1 MHLFSA
7 QNLAKYYN
15 DVVVFRNVS
24 WGMESEDKVAL
35 VGLNGCGKST
45 LLNMIIGEVTA
56 DEGEIARN
64 RDLKIGYLPQTPTYK
79 KDEKIVDHIFT
90 GNDPRV
96 VTIKQYEEACI
107 SGSDDLEALSEKM
120 DRLDAW
126 NYENDIKAILDRLV
140 IVDLTQKMS
149 TLSGGMLKKVA
160 LARMLIA
167 DSNLLILDEP
177 TNHLD
182 LDTIIWLQKYLAT
195 VKKGVLMVTHDRYF
209 LDAICTSI
217 YEIEHS
223 ELFQYKGNYSFYLR
237 KQQEHQH
244 SEEMNKRRVQ
254 TILRRELAWLSRGA
268 RARTT
273 KSKERINKIDTMRSM
288 EWNEEDENFEL
299 AITGAR
305 MGKKILEV
313 ENLSKIYDG
322 VSIVSDF
329 SYTFKR
335 GEKLG
340 IVGPNGSGKSTL
352 LDLISASVKPDGGE
366 LDKGINT
373 VVAYFDQTS
382 RNLPEDMRL
391 LDYVRSS
398 GEVISLKDGD
408 VLTAS
413 KMLERFLFPSGMHY
427 TPIAKLSGG
436 ERRRLYLL
444 KVLMTNPNFIILD
457 EPTNDLDIKTLS
469 ILEDFLRHFEGNL
482 LVVSHD
488 RYFMDRT
495 VDHLLVFDEQH
506 KITRY
511 SGFVSE
517 WIESFKDAKKIKE
530 PKKQPPKVVEQ
541 KIAPTEKK
549 LGYKD
554 KRELE
559 QIEQEIPKLEEE
571 VSKIEQLMNG
581 AATSPEKLVELGQRH
596 REASEL
602 LDKNIERWTILEEKK
617 GL

>member
-1 MHLFSA
+1 
-7 QNLAKYYN
+7 
-15 DVVVFRNVS
+15 
-24 WGMESEDKVAL
+24 MESEEKVAL

-45 LLNMIIGEVTA
+45 LLNMIIGSVQE

-64 RDLKIGYLPQTPTYK
+64 RDLKIGYLPQTPVYE
-79 KDEKIVDHIFT
+79 KDERIIDHIFT

-96 VTIKQYEEACI
+96 VTIKQYEQACI
-107 SGSDDLEALSEKM
+107 SGSDDIEALSGEM

-140 IVDLTQKMS
+140 IVDLTQKMA

-209 LDAICTSI
+209 LDAICNSI
-217 YEIEHS
+217 YEIENS

-237 KQQEHQH
+237 KQQEHH
-244 SEEMNKRRVQ
+244 HREEMDKRRVQ

-273 KSKERINKIDTMRSM
+273 KSKERINKIDTMRSI

-571 VSKIEQLMNG
+571 VSEIEQLMNA
-581 AATSPEKLVELGQRH
+581 AATSPEKLVELGKRH
-596 REASEL
+596 RETSEL
-602 LDKNIERWTILEEKK
+602 LDEKIERWTILEEKK
-617 GL
+617 GS